1 MGANAGDE
9 AMRVAFEGGDPL
21 VDARL
26 VAQAFSLTPERVM
39 AGLRDGRIT
48 TLTERGAGEDAGRWR
63 LTFFHGNCRLR
74 LIVDETGQILQ
85 RSRIDF
91 GETPLP
97 PAMRRAGD

>member
-1 MGANAGDE
+1 
-9 AMRVAFEGGDPL
+9 MREEISRHQRVTFEDGDPL

-26 VAQAFSLTPERVM
+26 VAQALSLTPERVM
-39 AGLRDGRIT
+39 AGLRNGSIT

-63 LTFFHGNCRLR
+63 LTFFHENSRLR
-74 LIVDETGQILQ
+74 LVVDETGEILQ